1 MADTKILNLDEF
13 IAEQPAR
20 QIIWRGQEHPV
31 AGLTGLAY
39 LKFLQAKGALDRA
52 MEKKDEAAQWE
63 QNLVIV
69 GLLVPSLAALRDEL
83 LALKLGAL
91 NKLVGFI
98 MAEMSEETPTG
109 EAGVDAAPGESTSPV

>member
-1 MADTKILNLDEF
+1 MATQILNLDEF
-13 IAEQPAR
+13 IAEQPER
-20 QIIWRGQEHPV
+20 KVVWRGQEHPV

-83 LALKLGAL
+83 LALKLSAL
-91 NKLVGFI
+91 NKLVSFI
-98 MAEMSEETPTG
+98 MAEMNEDAPAA
-109 EAGVDAAPGESTSPV
+109 EAGVDAAPGESTSPA